1 VSWALLYAVVV
12 VLALAVVARRR
23 ELRAMSRAVEERGI
37 ARARG
42 SDKARLQFP
51 HVDLSRCIGCG
62 ICVEACPEEG
72 VLEIVHGQ
80 ALVVH
85 GARCVGHG
93 LCAVECPVGAI
104 ALTLGDLNERKDI
117 PALTDTL
124 ESATQPGLFLAGE
137 VTGYALVRTA
147 IAHGTAVGT
156 EVTRRARNLPSRA
169 AGVLELVVVGAG
181 PAGLACALQARLGGL
196 DFVVVEQEELGG
208 TVAKY
213 PRRKLVMT
221 QPVELPGFGILDREI
236 YTKEELIDL
245 WREVASAMDL
255 QIRTGLEFE
264 QVSRGAD
271 GVFTVRT
278 SRGELRARHVCL
290 ALGRRGT
297 PNRLGVPGEEL
308 PKVAY
313 SLLDAQS
320 YRERRILV
328 VGGGDSAIEAALGLA
343 EQPGNRVTL
352 SYRRDGFF
360 RIKARNEANLVQAR
374 ADGRLEV
381 LLSSEVE
388 RIDETHVDL
397 KVGGTG
403 ASRAVRLENDE
414 VFVLAG
420 GKPPFGLLEQSGVSF
435 DPALRAKVEP
445 LAESGTG
452 LAQALVVALAC
463 ALAVLGWVLWQ
474 RGYYG
479 LELHERAAS
488 ERHEWLRP
496 VSGAGLLCGLVATAL
511 ILVNLAYLLRRG
523 EYLGVRFFTLQRWMT
538 SHVVTGVLALLF
550 ALVHAGMAPRATV
563 GGHALAA
570 LAVLVVTGA
579 IGRYLYAFVP
589 RAANG
594 RELELEEVQTRL
606 AQLAGDWDRE
616 NRSFGERV
624 RRRVQD
630 LVAAGHW
637 RGSLPRRLR
646 ALFTSQRDLR
656 RALAELASSGRAEGI
671 PDVQLRETLELARRA
686 HRASLAAAHFEDL
699 RALMGSWRYLH
710 RWVALYMVLI
720 VVLHIVAALRYASFG
735 ELLP

>member
-1 VSWALLYAVVV
+1 VSWALLFAVIV
-12 VLALAVVARRR
+12 VLALAVLARRR
-23 ELRAMSRAVEERGI
+23 ELVAMSRAVEERGI

-62 ICVEACPEEG
+62 ICVEACPEDG

-93 LCAVECPVGAI
+93 RCAVECPVGAI
-104 ALTLGDLNERKDI
+104 ALMLGDLNQRRDI
-117 PALTDTL
+117 PALTESL

-147 IAHGTAVGT
+147 ITHGTAVGT
-156 EVTRRARNLPSRA
+156 EVARRARGLPGRT
-169 AGVLELVVVGAG
+169 AGVLELAIVGAG

-221 QPVELPGFGILDREI
+221 QPVDLPGFGRLDRES
-236 YTKEELIDL
+236 YTKEELIEL
-245 WREVASAMDL
+245 WSEIARAMEL
-255 QIRTGLEFE
+255 PIRTGHEFE
-264 QVSRGAD
+264 QVVRGSD
-271 GVFTVRT
+271 GVFTVKT

-297 PNRLGVPGEEL
+297 PNRLGVPGEDL

-320 YRERRILV
+320 YRDRHILV

-360 RIKARNEANLVQAR
+360 RIKARNEAQLVQAR

-381 LLSSEVE
+381 LLASEVE
-388 RIDETHVDL
+388 SIGPDHVSL
-397 KVGGTG
+397 KVASGSG
-403 ASRAVRLENDE
+403 ARAVRLENDE

-420 GKPPFGLLEQSGVSF
+420 GKPPFALLEQSGVSF
-435 DPALRAKVEP
+435 DPALRVKAEP
-445 LAESGTG
+445 LAEAGTG
-452 LAQALVVALAC
+452 LARALAVALAC
-463 ALAVLGWVLWQ
+463 ALGVLGWVLWQ

-479 LELHERAAS
+479 LELHERAS
-488 ERHEWLRP
+488 SPSHEWLRP
-496 VSGAGLLCGLVATAL
+496 ASGAGLLCGLVATAL
-511 ILVNLAYLLRRG
+511 ILANLAYLLRRG
-523 EYLGVRFFTLQRWMT
+523 EYLGVRFFSLQRWMT

-594 RELELEEVQTRL
+594 RELELEEVQARL

-624 RRRVQD
+624 RQRVQE
-630 LVAAGHW
+630 LVLASHW
-637 RGSLPRRLR
+637 RGSLLRRLK
-646 ALFTSQRDLR
+646 ALFTSQRELR
-656 RALAELASSGRAEGI
+656 RALSELAASGHAEGI
-671 PDVQLRETLELARRA
+671 PDVQLRETLDLARRA

-735 ELLP
+735 ELVP